1 MAVDRK
7 HQIIEAA
14 TKSFT
19 LFGYKATTME
29 QVAKLANVGK
39 GTIYTFFKNK
49 DDLFDE
55 IVMTLIKEM
64 KEAAEAT
71 IQEGSSFVENAHR
84 ALYKILEFRKEHK
97 LAIKLFQEEKEM
109 GTPAVNEVM
118 RKIENAVLN
127 YIKEKVTQAINNGE
141 IKECN
146 SEITAFVFVKLY
158 ISLIFDWEQ
167 HHEPLEKDEIADL
180 FELYLIKGLS
190 K

>member
-7 HQIIEAA
+7 QQIIKAA

-29 QVAKLANVGK
+29 QIAKLANVGK

-55 IVMTLIKEM
+55 IVSTLITEM
-64 KEAAEAT
+64 KEAGEAT
-71 IQEGSSFVENAHR
+71 IQEDLSFMENAHR
-84 ALYKILEFRKEHK
+84 LIYTILEFRKEHK

-109 GTPAVNEVM
+109 GTLAVNEVM
-118 RKIENAVLN
+118 RKMENTILTYIE
-127 YIKEKVTQAINNGE
+127 EKVKQAIKHGE

-146 SEITAFVFVKLY
+146 PKITAYIFLKLY

-167 HHEPLEKDEIADL
+167 NHKPLQKEEIASL
-180 FELYLIKGLS
+180 FELYLFKGLEY
-190 K
+190 